1 MQARAEPVNFSDLF
15 PAPSMFDSPRS
26 WAAQGFTVLD
36 RHDESRVMVA
46 AHSLAPGLLFKKYS
60 NAVKVDQ
67 CRNYDARVEGADR
80 LRAFVREH
88 GLEHV
93 VVPRKHLV
101 DLPRSHGPCEHVLV
115 VDKIDVLRVKETE
128 RGYRAI
134 SEAVLREL
142 CLVLFRFRGLDSIV
156 DNVALTTA
164 GKIAFIDTEHWSG
177 GRRRP
182 YLRYIRRFLSREHR
196 QLAKKLFRKFEHDRP
211 DVDRNAFV
219 SEEDTSSWSSL
230 SS

>member
-1 MQARAEPVNFSDLF
+1 MATQAEVDFSGLF
-15 PAPSMFDSPRS
+15 AAPSMFDSRRS
-26 WAAQGFTVLD
+26 WAAQGFTVFD

-46 AHSLAPGLLFKKYS
+46 AHTCAPGLLFKKYS

-88 GLEHV
+88 GLAHV
-93 VVPRKHLV
+93 VVPQKRIV
-101 DLPRSHGPCEHVLV
+101 DLPPSHGPCEHVLV
-115 VDKIDVLRVKETE
+115 VDKIDVLSVKETE
-128 RGYRAI
+128 RRYRAI
-134 SEAVLREL
+134 SDAVLREL

-156 DNVALTTA
+156 DNVAFTTT

-182 YLRYIRRFLSREHR
+182 YLRYIRRFLSRENR
-196 QLAKKLFRKFEHDRP
+196 QLAKKLFRQFERHRP
-211 DVDRNAFV
+211 AADHTAFV